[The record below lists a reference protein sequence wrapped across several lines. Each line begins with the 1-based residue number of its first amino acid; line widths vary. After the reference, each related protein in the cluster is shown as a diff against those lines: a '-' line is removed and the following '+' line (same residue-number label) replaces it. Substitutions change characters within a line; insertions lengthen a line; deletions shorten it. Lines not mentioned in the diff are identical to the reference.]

1 MKDKILNKFSANTW
15 DKMNIYLFVSTLIT
29 TITFLILFGAC
40 FLIKLGTDKHGM
52 VLGLC
57 GVFASLASAFFIAW
71 IVRFFDFKK
80 KKEQELKALE
90 LISPYLTTIF
100 CTIDNFFPYIKCFA
114 KIHTDD
120 RIEYPRGIIY
130 FTDSSVS
137 VENRSFV
144 DLNTIF
150 RVSYSKLNDDL
161 NECFNT
167 PIIYQCNE
175 KVIKLLTGLKLNQ
188 LTYNL
193 LEIYKASSDPFFAE
207 TAFMDLYK
215 NYNEFATYYE
225 TLSKLVSIK
234 PKGKLIELDAIAKA
248 D

>member
-57 GVFASLASAFFIAW
+57 GVFASLASAFLLLGSYVFLIS
-71 IVRFFDFKK
+71 RK

-114 KIHTDD
+114 K
-120 RIEYPRGIIY
+120 
-130 FTDSSVS
+130 
-137 VENRSFV
+137 
-144 DLNTIF
+144 NT
-150 RVSYSKLNDDL
+150 Y
-161 NECFNT
+161 
-167 PIIYQCNE
+167 
-175 KVIKLLTGLKLNQ
+175 
-188 LTYNL
+188 
-193 LEIYKASSDPFFAE
+193 
-207 TAFMDLYK
+207 
-215 NYNEFATYYE
+215 
-225 TLSKLVSIK
+225 
-234 PKGKLIELDAIAKA
+234 
-248 D
+248 